1 MPSNLPHVIGV
12 DIGTTST
19 KAVVFDL
26 EGKVKGHHT
35 AYYPLLT
42 PAPGVAEQDPEEI
55 FRATL
60 AAIRGGVHA
69 AGLAP
74 ADIKGVGF
82 SAAMHSVIAVDDDG
96 KPLTRSITWADTRA
110 AAYADLILRD
120 MDGHGIYL
128 RTGTPIHPMSPLVK
142 LLWLRK
148 ERGNVF
154 REAVRFVGI
163 KEYIFYRLFGRWL
176 VDYSIASAT
185 GLFNLQKLDWDE
197 GALAVAGITSDHL
210 SKPAPPTHHV
220 EGLDT
225 ATAADLGLPPGI

>member
-1 MPSNLPHVIGV
+1 
-12 DIGTTST
+12 
-19 KAVVFDL
+19 
-26 EGKVKGHHT
+26 
-35 AYYPLLT
+35 
-42 PAPGVAEQDPEEI
+42 
-55 FRATL
+55 
-60 AAIRGGVHA
+60 
-69 AGLAP
+69 
-74 ADIKGVGF
+74 
-82 SAAMHSVIAVDDDG
+82 MHSVIAVDDDG
-96 KPLTRSITWADTRA
+96 RPLTRSITWADTRA

-120 MDGHGIYL
+120 LDGHGIYL

-148 ERGNVF
+148 ERGDVF

-210 SKPAPPTHHV
+210 SKPVPPPHHV
-220 EGLDT
+220 EGLAA
-225 ATAADLGLPPGI
+225 ATAADLGLPPGIPFVLGANDGVLSISASMPCAPAMLRSPSAPAVPCGRSSIARSPIRKAAPSATC